1 MRNHVTVVSGSGRG
15 AAVTVA
21 ESVRARAGPSRAP
34 RRDVAPSG
42 SRAIRVLRRGVK
54 SLVRTECRGAGRAV
68 DRRVTA
74 AVSSMRNHVAVYL
87 AVVEEP
93 SSRSPSLFVQELG
106 RAAHRGVAWCRV
118 ARAPSESCVG
128 LEESGPDGVP
138 RDGPGRGP
146 QGHGR
151 CALDAS
157 RWEAMSRCIWQ
168 WPRGRRHGH
177 RVGTCKSQAEL
188 RTAV

>member
-1 MRNHVTVVSGSGRG
+1 M
-15 AAVTVA
+15 
-21 ESVRARAGPSRAP
+21 
-34 RRDVAPSG
+34 
-42 SRAIRVLRRGVK
+42 
-54 SLVRTECRGAGRAV
+54 GRAV

-177 RVGTCKSQAEL
+177 RVGTCKSQTEL